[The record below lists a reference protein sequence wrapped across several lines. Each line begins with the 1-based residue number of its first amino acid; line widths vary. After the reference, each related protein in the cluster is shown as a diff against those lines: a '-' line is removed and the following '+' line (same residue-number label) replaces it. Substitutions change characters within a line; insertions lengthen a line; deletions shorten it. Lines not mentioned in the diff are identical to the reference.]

1 MRNVPFNDLKREHDA
16 IHAELVAATTRVLA
30 SGYYILGPE
39 VTEFEQAFA
48 TFVGVPHCLG
58 VANGTEAIQLALQAL
73 GIGVGDEVIT
83 VANAGVPGTAA
94 IVALGARPV
103 FVDVDEAT
111 RVLDVTLL
119 EAAITPHTKAIMP
132 VHLYGIMADMPA
144 IMTVAMRHG
153 LAVVEDVAQAHGARL
168 GTHVAGSIGD
178 IAAFS
183 FYPTKNL
190 GAVGDGGAVT
200 TGRSDMAHAV
210 RQLRQYGWERKYHT
224 GVVSGM
230 NSRLDELQ
238 AAMLT
243 VKLQYLGA
251 RNQRRADI
259 ATYYNERLATLPVVT
274 PVIPA
279 QQQAVFHLY
288 VITSN
293 QRDALA
299 AHLRQHGVGSDIHYP
314 LATHHQTPYRQFA
327 PTQGLPVSERL
338 AATVLSLPNF
348 PDLSDAEVEYVA
360 DRVVQFF
367 DIHNES
373 RER

>member
-16 IHAELVAATTRVLA
+16 IHTELVSATTRVLA

-48 TFVGVPHCLG
+48 TYVGVPHCLG

-73 GIGVGDEVIT
+73 GVGVGDEVIT
-83 VANAGVPGTAA
+83 VANAGVPGVAA

-103 FVDVDEAT
+103 FVDVDKTT
-111 RVLDVTLL
+111 RVLDATLL
-119 EAAITPHTKAIMP
+119 EAAITPQTKAILP
-132 VHLYGIMADMPA
+132 VHLYGVMVDMPA
-144 IMTVAMRHG
+144 VMAIATRHG

-168 GTHVAGSIGD
+168 GTQGAGSMGD
-178 IAAFS
+178 AAAFS

-190 GAVGDGGAVT
+190 GAVGDGGAIT
-200 TGRSDMAHAV
+200 TGRADVAHAV

-224 GVVSGM
+224 GAVSGI

-238 AAMLT
+238 AAMLS
-243 VKLQYLGA
+243 VKLTYLTA

-259 ATYYNERLATLPVVT
+259 AAYYNERLAAAPVQTPVV
-274 PVIPA
+274 PA

-288 VITSN
+288 VITS
-293 QRDALA
+293 QRRDALA
-299 AHLRQHGVGSDIHYP
+299 EYLRQHGVGSDIHYP
-314 LATHHQTPYRQFA
+314 LATHHQTPYRHYA
-327 PTQGLPVSERL
+327 PAHGLPVSEHL
-338 AATVLSLPNF
+338 ATTVLSLPNF

-360 DRVVQFF
+360 DRVVRFF
-367 DIHNES
+367 DA
-373 RER
+373 